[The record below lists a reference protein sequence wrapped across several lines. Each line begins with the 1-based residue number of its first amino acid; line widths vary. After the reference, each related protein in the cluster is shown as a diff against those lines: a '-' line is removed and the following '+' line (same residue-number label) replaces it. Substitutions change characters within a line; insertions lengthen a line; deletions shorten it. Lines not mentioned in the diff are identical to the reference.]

1 MQSFL
6 LPANVKLSQAIGY
19 IKLEGPFGSL
29 IKKIGD
35 HKINLITTSEGARVF
50 SDNSGIGLSS
60 LRQLVY
66 GVAYGFRQRLR
77 LTGIG
82 FRGFITKQVES
93 KSTVKGFRRKRIL
106 QASKNN
112 MLGLKLGFSHDIIY
126 CNSAATE
133 VKVNVSRPE
142 SRSKGTLI
150 SLISNSLQ
158 NLKQASAEIRSFRMP
173 DIYKGKGIYYDNQ
186 VIKLKKGKRQG

>member
-1 MQSFL
+1 
-6 LPANVKLSQAIGY
+6 
-19 IKLEGPFGSL
+19 
-29 IKKIGD
+29 
-35 HKINLITTSEGARVF
+35 
-50 SDNSGIGLSS
+50 
-60 LRQLVY
+60 
-66 GVAYGFRQRLR
+66 VAYGFRQRLR

-82 FRGFITKQVES
+82 FRGFITKQVEP